1 MHLHRAARL
10 NRFHR
15 RLGHWLDHL
24 APRHCALCNQTL
36 VPSTVPGLCM
46 PCLRDLPGAQCLRCS
61 ACAMPL
67 SASPC
72 PCVQSGWP
80 IPRTVVA
87 ADYAPP
93 LDRLITAM
101 KFGRELALA
110 RPLGELLAAA
120 WLADPHPAS
129 IDCLVPIPLAPER
142 LARRGFNQ
150 ALEMARAFNRCLHDP
165 LPVMANGLVRL
176 RETAAQ
182 SELDLSM
189 RRTNLVGSFAADAR
203 LRGARIGLVDDVLT
217 SGSTLAEA
225 ARALQETGCTSL
237 VAIVVARAA

>member
-1 MHLHRAARL
+1 
-10 NRFHR
+10 
-15 RLGHWLDHL
+15 
-24 APRHCALCNQTL
+24 
-36 VPSTVPGLCM
+36 
-46 PCLRDLPGAQCLRCS
+46 
-61 ACAMPL
+61 MPL
-67 SASPC
+67 GASPC

-80 IPRTVVA
+80 ISRTVVA

-150 ALEMARAFNRCLHDP
+150 ALEMARAFNRCLHEP
-165 LPVMANGLVRL
+165 LPVMAHGLVRL

-225 ARALQETGCTSL
+225 ARALQDAGCTSL

>member
-1 MHLHRAARL
+1 
-10 NRFHR
+10 
-15 RLGHWLDHL
+15 
-24 APRHCALCNQTL
+24 
-36 VPSTVPGLCM
+36 
-46 PCLRDLPGAQCLRCS
+46 
-61 ACAMPL
+61 
-67 SASPC
+67 
-72 PCVQSGWP
+72 
-80 IPRTVVA
+80 
-87 ADYAPP
+87 
-93 LDRLITAM
+93 M

-150 ALEMARAFNRCLHDP
+150 ALEMARAFSRCLHEP
-165 LPVMANGLVRL
+165 LPVMAHGLVRL
-176 RETAAQ
+176 RETTAQ

-189 RRTNLVGSFAADAR
+189 RRANLVGSFAADAR

-225 ARALQETGCTSL
+225 ARALQEAGCTSL
-237 VAIVVARAA
+237 VAIVVARAG

>member
-1 MHLHRAARL
+1 MHPRRAARF
-10 NRFHR
+10 NRLHR

-24 APRHCALCNQTL
+24 APRHCALCNQIL
-36 VPSTVPGLCM
+36 APATVPGLCM
-46 PCLRDLPGAQCLRCS
+46 PCLHDLPGAQCVRCS
-61 ACAMPL
+61 RCAMPL
-67 SASPC
+67 GTSPC
-72 PCVQSGWP
+72 PCSQSGWP

-101 KFGRELALA
+101 KFGRQLALT

-129 IDCLVPIPLAPER
+129 IDCLVPIPLAPQR

-150 ALEMARAFNRCLHDP
+150 ALELARAFNRCLHEP
-165 LPVMANGLVRL
+165 LPLLAHGLVRL

-182 SELDLSM
+182 SELDLSS
-189 RRTNLVGSFAADAR
+189 RRTNLVGCFAADAR
-203 LRGARIGLVDDVLT
+203 LRGARIGLIDDVMT
-217 SGSTLAEA
+217 SGSTLTEA
-225 ARALQETGCTSL
+225 ARAIQAAGCTSL
-237 VAIVVARAA
+237 VAIVVARAV